1 MRESFTQ
8 KNSLLFSI
16 GIFLSA
22 ASAPFK
28 EQLRAKLRRLFNETK
43 LDLGT
48 AKESGEDEW
57 EVRGE
62 VRELERAMADIFE
75 AEWSGGSSDLRS

>member
-1 MRESFTQ
+1 M
-8 KNSLLFSI
+8 
-16 GIFLSA
+16 SA
-22 ASAPFK
+22 ASAPFR
-28 EQLRAKLRRLFNETK
+28 EQLRVKLRRLFNETK

-57 EVRGE
+57 EVSGE